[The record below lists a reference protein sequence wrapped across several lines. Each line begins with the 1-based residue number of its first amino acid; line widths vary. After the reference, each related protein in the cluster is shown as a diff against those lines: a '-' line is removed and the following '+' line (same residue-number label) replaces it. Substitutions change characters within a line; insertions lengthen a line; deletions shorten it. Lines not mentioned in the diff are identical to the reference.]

1 MVIVYLKFGTHMMMR
16 LLIIVDQQTQPTNN
30 NKKKK
35 YRNSIEIGRTS
46 AVAALCSFLLLLL
59 LSLFIR

>member
-1 MVIVYLKFGTHMMMR
+1 MMMR
-16 LLIIVDQQTQPTNN
+16 LLIVVDDQKQTQPTNN

-46 AVAALCSFLLLLL
+46 AVAALCS
-59 LSLFIR
+59 SSSSFILHTKVR